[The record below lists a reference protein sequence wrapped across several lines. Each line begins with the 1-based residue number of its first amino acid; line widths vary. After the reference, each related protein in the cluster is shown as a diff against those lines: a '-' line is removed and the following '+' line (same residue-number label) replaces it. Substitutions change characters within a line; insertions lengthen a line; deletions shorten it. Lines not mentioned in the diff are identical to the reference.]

1 MEDDYELSHLHRFAY
16 NILTYIKYLHR
27 KAKKEVTNQ
36 LDDIDIDP
44 TSDINIR
51 DIVEKEAQLTTSAEN
66 QCPSPVPLPRQ
77 CKWCH
82 LVAKSVT
89 NASAPTQVAPSGGQN
104 CH

>member
-1 MEDDYELSHLHRFAY
+1 MNFQISTGLLKTLARK
-16 NILTYIKYLHR
+16 KYLHR
-27 KAKKEVTNQ
+27 KAEKEVTNQ

-51 DIVEKEAQLTTSAEN
+51 DIVEKEAQLTSSPEN

-82 LVAKSVT
+82 LVAKCVT
-89 NASAPTQVAPSGGQN
+89 NPSAPTQVAPSGGQN
-104 CH
+104 GH